1 MMSPRFLAWVFDE
14 RAEPFPATRFSDPE
28 PGIIHRAV
36 SRVLNMSERT
46 AAVLCVL
53 IAIVGALAIRSL
65 G

>member
-14 RAEPFPATRFSDPE
+14 RAEPIPAAPAEPE

-65 G
+65 S